1 MPTNKQ
7 ILNNLY
13 GLMLEINYQQ
23 DDQDVL
29 AELEAKPDS
38 VVNNHLLKIKQ
49 LTAKLKAD
57 ANRQRYA
64 DAVSQLQLL
73 KQKGIE
79 EFRKL
84 FSPSDQ
90 TKLVPMFNRFTELS
104 KKDEQEILEDQEMLH
119 FMEIL
124 KDRANEA
131 DSNNG

>member
-23 DDQDVL
+23 DDKDVL

-49 LTAKLKAD
+49 LTAKLKAE

-79 EFRKL
+79 EFKKL

-104 KKDEQEILEDQEMLH
+104 QKDEQEILEDQEMLH

-124 KDRANEA
+124 KDRANET

>member
-49 LTAKLKAD
+49 LTAKLKAE

-79 EFRKL
+79 EFKKL
-84 FSPSDQ
+84 FSPGDQ

-104 KKDEQEILEDQEMLH
+104 QKDEQEILEDQEMLQ

>member
-49 LTAKLKAD
+49 LTTKLKAE

-79 EFRKL
+79 EFKKL
-84 FSPSDQ
+84 FSPVDQ
-90 TKLVPMFNRFTELS
+90 TRLVPMFNRFTELS
-104 KKDEQEILEDQEMLH
+104 QKDEQEILEDQEMLQ